1 MRIHYRTFLKSIGFA
16 LTGLH
21 TAWKYEFNMRIH
33 CILTLIAIAAGIC
46 AKLSVLEWLILSL
59 TITLV
64 LFAELINTA
73 LEANVDLV
81 TKEHR
86 PEAKLAK
93 DVAAGAVLITSL
105 NALIVAWLLFG
116 LRIFGGAK

>member
-1 MRIHYRTFLKSIGFA
+1 MRRHYRTLVKSLAYA
-16 LTGLH
+16 LHGIAAALR
-21 TAWKYEFNMRIH
+21 YENNMRIH
-33 CILTLIAIAAGIC
+33 SLCAIITIGLGLWL
-46 AKLSVLEWLILSL
+46 KPTTLEWVALSL
-59 TITLV
+59 TISLV
-64 LFAELINTA
+64 LFAELMNTA

-105 NALIVAWLLFG
+105 NALVVGWL
-116 LRIFGGAK
+116 IFGQRLLHLS

>member
-1 MRIHYRTFLKSIGFA
+1 MRHHYGNVLKSFSYA
-16 LTGLH
+16 LCGIRTALH
-21 TAWKYEFNMRIH
+21 YEANMRIH
-33 CILTLIAIAAGIC
+33 TVCAILAVSYGLWI
-46 AKLSVLEWLILSL
+46 KLSATEWIALSL
-59 TITLV
+59 TISLV

-93 DVAAGAVLITSL
+93 DVAAGAVLITSV
-105 NALIVAWLLFG
+105 NALVVGWLLFG
-116 LRIFGGAK
+116 NHFLK

>member
-1 MRIHYRTFLKSIGFA
+1 MRHHYSNVIKSFSYALCGIRTA
-16 LTGLH
+16 LH
-21 TAWKYEFNMRIH
+21 YEANMRIH
-33 CILTLIAIAAGIC
+33 TVSAILAIGYGVWV
-46 AKLSVLEWLILSL
+46 KLSGFEWIALSL
-59 TITLV
+59 TISLV

-105 NALIVAWLLFG
+105 NALVVGCLLFG
-116 LRIFGGAK
+116 KHFFK

>member
-1 MRIHYRTFLKSIGFA
+1 MRRHYRTFIKSLGYA
-16 LTGLH
+16 LTGLR
-21 TAWKYEFNMRIH
+21 TAWTYEVNMRIH
-33 CILTLIAIAAGIC
+33 CVCTVLAILCGIFFR
-46 AKLSVLEWLILSL
+46 LSEPEWLILSL
-59 TITLV
+59 TVTLV

-105 NALIVAWLLFG
+105 NALVVGWIIFG
-116 LRIFGGAK
+116 LKIVGKN

>member
-1 MRIHYRTFLKSIGFA
+1 MRQHYRTFINSLRYA
-16 LTGLH
+16 LTGIA
-21 TAWKYEFNMRIH
+21 TAFVFETNMRYH
-33 CILTLIAIAAGIC
+33 CVATVLVIACGLAAQLTR
-46 AKLSVLEWLILSL
+46 LEWLILSL

-81 TKEHR
+81 TKER
-86 PEAKLAK
+86 KPEAKLAK

-105 NALIVAWLLFG
+105 NALVVGWLLFG
-116 LRIFGGAK
+116 TRFIHF